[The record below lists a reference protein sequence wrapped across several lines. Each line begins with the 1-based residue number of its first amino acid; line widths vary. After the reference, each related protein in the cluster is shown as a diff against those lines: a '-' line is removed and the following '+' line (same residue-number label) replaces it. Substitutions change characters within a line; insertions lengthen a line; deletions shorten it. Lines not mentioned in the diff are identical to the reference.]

1 MPVAKHS
8 PQDVSPLDGHQTM
21 MSEELEEILREVMLV
36 LYEHSQEEGDNTYRD
51 LADEL
56 SVIIIKKRGSDG

>member
-1 MPVAKHS
+1 
-8 PQDVSPLDGHQTM
+8 M